1 MIRIKV
7 MEAWKESHLQ
17 PAFAPG
23 SKGAFIHASIRLRL
37 SSEEQR
43 IAPNTHRTTRIESPT
58 DAPSPTPWPHAPPHH
73 FDATSTFFVTASTYQ
88 KAPLFHDSTR
98 LHLLHDSLLSHAH
111 THGWQLEAWAVFSNH
126 YHFIARPVMAAK
138 PDNSSPVTPLQHLLT
153 QLHRTTATLLN
164 QLDQT
169 PGRKVWHNFWD
180 KRLTF
185 EKSYMAR
192 LNYVHQNPIKHRLVP
207 NANQYPWCSAAWFE
221 RVAAPAWIK
230 SVYAFKTDKL
240 NIEDDY

>member
-1 MIRIKV
+1 MK
-7 MEAWKESHLQ
+7 
-17 PAFAPG
+17 G
-23 SKGAFIHASIRLRL
+23 SSNG
-37 SSEEQR
+37 
-43 IAPNTHRTTRIESPT
+43 
-58 DAPSPTPWPHAPPHH
+58 PSPTPWPHAPPHH
-73 FDATSTFFVTASTYQ
+73 FDPSSTFFVTASTYL
-88 KAPLFHDSTR
+88 KARLFHDETR
-98 LHLLHDSLLSHAH
+98 LQLLHDSLLRHAH

-126 YHFIARPVMAAK
+126 YHFIARPVSNTSVIHLHQK
-138 PDNSSPVTPLQHLLT
+138 PASLPHLLT

-192 LNYVHQNPIKHRLVP
+192 LNYVHQNPVKHRMVP
-207 NANQYPWCSAAWFE
+207 SASLYPWCSASWFE